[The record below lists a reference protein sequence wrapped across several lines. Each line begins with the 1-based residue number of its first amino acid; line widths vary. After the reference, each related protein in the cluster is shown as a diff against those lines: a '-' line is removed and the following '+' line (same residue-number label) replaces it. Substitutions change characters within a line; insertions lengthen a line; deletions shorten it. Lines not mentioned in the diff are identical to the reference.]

1 MKGIF
6 IFGVV
11 IRIWV
16 KTLVFFFYSETD
28 IPLKRQF
35 YDFAFKSYNRALAI
49 LETRKQNPVLW
60 DLVVWELSTGTFA
73 LAQHMIDN
81 IPKADMVST
90 KRL

>member
-1 MKGIF
+1 MSISVLIF
-6 IFGVV
+6 VY
-11 IRIWV
+11 
-16 KTLVFFFYSETD
+16 VFSETD

-73 LAQHMIDN
+73 LAQHMIDHIN
-81 IPKADMVST
+81 TADMVST
-90 KRL
+90 